1 MDISVI
7 IPLYNEAE
15 SLPPLYEWITRVMNE
30 HKFTYEIIFVNDGST
45 DNSWQVIKQISVE
58 SQESIVESPSGAA
71 GLSSVSAS
79 NQSSV
84 SDSGQ
89 SSVSETV
96 SQRSGLIRA
105 ICFRRNYGKSAAL
118 YCGFKA
124 AQGDVVITMDA
135 DLQDSPDEIPELYR
149 MIAEDG
155 YDLVSG
161 WKQKR
166 YDNALTKNLPS
177 KLFNATA
184 RRVTGIRLHD
194 MNCGLKAYRKEV
206 VKNIEVFSEMHRYI
220 PYLAKNAGFTKI
232 GEKVVQHRKREFG
245 ESKFGMSRFVNGY
258 LDLMTIWFLNK
269 FGKQPMHFFGL
280 VGSLMFLI
288 GAIAI
293 CVVIGMKIHALCTV
307 GTSMLLGVN
316 PYFHISILM
325 MILGCMLFLAG
336 FLGELIIR
344 NSQSRNDYLIKEEI

>member
-1 MDISVI
+1 MKQTKKSEIIVRISNIFRNFAVEIRILYLKLFIMDISVLV
-7 IPLYNEAE
+7 PLYNEAE
-15 SLPPLYEWITRVMNE
+15 SLPSLHEWIVRVMNA
-30 HKFTYEIIFVNDGST
+30 HSFTYEIVFVNDGST
-45 DNSWQVIKQISVE
+45 DSSWQVI
-58 SQESIVESPSGAA
+58 
-71 GLSSVSAS
+71 
-79 NQSSV
+79 QSLREQDKNV
-84 SDSGQ
+84 HG
-89 SSVSETV
+89 
-96 SQRSGLIRA
+96 

-118 YCGFKA
+118 HCGFQA
-124 AQGDVVITMDA
+124 VQGDVVITMDA

-149 MIAEDG
+149 MIKEGG

-166 YDNALTKNLPS
+166 YDNKLTKNLPS

-184 RRVTGIRLHD
+184 RRVTGIQLHD
-194 MNCGLKAYRKEV
+194 MNCGLKAYRQDV

-258 LDLMTIWFLNK
+258 LDLMTLWFLNK

-280 VGSLMFLI
+280 VGSVMFIL
-288 GAIAI
+288 GFVAII
-293 CVVIGMKIHALCTV
+293 VVGGMKLHALANGV
-307 GTSMLLGVN
+307 RAMLVGVN
-316 PYFHISILM
+316 PYFHLSILM

-344 NSQSRNDYLIKEEI
+344 NSNERNNYLIKEEL